1 MDTPEVPLQLRRWLE
16 RIGLE
21 DADVLAVL
29 ASEDLAALDDQQLRM
44 LHGLL
49 EARWAID
56 HPDESSP
63 LG

>member
-1 MDTPEVPLQLRRWLE
+1 MSEDPSQLRRWLE

-21 DADVLAVL
+21 DADVLAVF
-29 ASEDLAALDDQQLRM
+29 ASQDLAALDEAQLRM

-56 HPDESSP
+56 HPDESNP
-63 LG
+63 LD